1 MGKKTNEIRR
11 SMLCK
16 LLLVRHGQTTFNKEG
31 RFYGRIDAPLTEVGK
46 AQAVTLRR
54 RLVKW
59 QIDAAMSS
67 PLSRALHTGEIALA
81 NHELTIE
88 TDELLVEMDHGRW
101 EGLLFAEARK
111 LDPEAWELWRAGK
124 LENPHGGETL
134 PDVFKR
140 AEQWLEKV
148 KATYNQGETIVVF
161 AHGGLLQALTCVL
174 MGTPPRPLWQY
185 RYGNCAIAEIEV
197 YPLGGVLVSLG

>member
-1 MGKKTNEIRR
+1 MSKQKNEIRR

-16 LLLVRHGQTTFNKEG
+16 LLLIRHGQTTFNKEG
-31 RFYGRIDAPLTEVGK
+31 RFYGRTDSPLTELGET
-46 AQAVTLRR
+46 QAAALSE
-54 RLVKW
+54 RLTNW
-59 QIDAAMSS
+59 QLDAAISS
-67 PLSRALHTGEIALA
+67 PLSRAYRTGEIALA
-81 NHELTIE
+81 NHALSIE

-101 EGLLFAEARK
+101 EGVLFADARK
-111 LDPEAWELWRAGK
+111 LDPVAWDLWREGK

-140 AEQWLEKV
+140 AEIWLAKIQ
-148 KATYNQGETIVVF
+148 TQYQNGETIAVF

-185 RYGNCAIAEIEV
+185 RYGNCAIAEVEV
-197 YPLGGVLVSLG
+197 YPIGGVLVSLG

>member
-1 MGKKTNEIRR
+1 MSKETNEIRR

-31 RFYGRIDAPLTEVGK
+31 RFYGRIDAPLTEVGE

-59 QIDAAMSS
+59 QIDAAISS
-67 PLSRALHTGEIALA
+67 PLVRALHTGQIALA
-81 NHELTIE
+81 NHELAIE
-88 TDELLVEMDHGRW
+88 TDDLLVEMDHGRW
-101 EGLLFAEARK
+101 EGILFAEARK
-111 LDPEAWELWRAGK
+111 LDPEAWDLWRAGK

-140 AEQWLEKV
+140 AEAWLEKILA
-148 KATYNQGETIVVF
+148 KYKHGETIAVF

-185 RYGNCAIAEIEV
+185 RYGNCAIAEVEV